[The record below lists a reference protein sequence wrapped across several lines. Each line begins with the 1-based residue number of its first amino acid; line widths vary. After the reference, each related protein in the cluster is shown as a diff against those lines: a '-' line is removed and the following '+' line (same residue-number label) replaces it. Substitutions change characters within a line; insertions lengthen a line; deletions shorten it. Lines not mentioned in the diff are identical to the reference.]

1 MPPQHVVNVDL
12 AEVVDAPTKGKF
24 VRMLAWGD
32 DVEVLNTTADHLEVR
47 TFRFEQSEPD
57 DAPVPI
63 RPRDS

>member
-1 MPPQHVVNVDL
+1 MPPQHVINVDL
-12 AEVVDAPTKGKF
+12 AEVVDASTKGKF

-47 TFRFEQSEPD
+47 TFRFEQSESDERPSRY
-57 DAPVPI
+57 